1 MTAQKPQKEKHV
13 LKPKK
18 RNMLRTLILF
28 FAMTLATMSMAADDR
43 YDSLMKAAVG
53 KPSVQ
58 ILEDAEKAAKQKDE
72 RKALVLYMVVCNRS
86 RTATREQDKTSC
98 ALAYLRSGDIYYW
111 RGHYA
116 KALSLYLQGH
126 KICESTEEKRKII
139 EFYKCFGNVYCM
151 FKEYA
156 QAVKYYERGYEL
168 RNQYPD
174 PVITYRLL
182 NNLCHTFYLMGDANN
197 ATRYYRLAQQLSKH
211 MPERQRPDFKFYS
224 SFYLAIINK
233 MNHRYDQAIALLRPL
248 VPFAQEKHLP
258 PRYICGAYQEI
269 YKIFDLKGDI
279 DSTRR
284 YVDLCLTTAEKTRQ
298 MHMFTETLGE
308 MSKIYARRGDKK
320 NADLYSRRYRAAA
333 DSTFNQ
339 DEFNKAKTQQFVY
352 EMDKVDK
359 DIAALTAENDSR
371 QETIRLQGYMLCGGL
386 ALLVVVSVLLFM
398 VYRQKQRLK
407 HSYNDLYAINQ
418 RLLDMQQQLDEAKS
432 AMKYKSSN
440 LADDRKQDLIKAIA
454 HIMDSTLEYAD
465 PEFSLERLASLT
477 GSNSKYVS
485 QAINDGYGKNF
496 SNFVNEYRIRLACRR
511 LTDDEHF
518 GNLTI
523 RSIGAS
529 VGYKSNTSF
538 VGCFR
543 KITGMTPS
551 EYQRTAREES
561 EECV

>member
-1 MTAQKPQKEKHV
+1 
-13 LKPKK
+13 
-18 RNMLRTLILF
+18 MLRTLILF

-86 RTATREQDKTSC
+86 RTATTEQDKTSC

-284 YVDLCLTTAEKTRQ
+284 Y
-298 MHMFTETLGE
+298 
-308 MSKIYARRGDKK
+308 
-320 NADLYSRRYRAAA
+320 ADL
-333 DSTFNQ
+333 
-339 DEFNKAKTQQFVY
+339 
-352 EMDKVDK
+352 
-359 DIAALTAENDSR
+359 
-371 QETIRLQGYMLCGGL
+371 
-386 ALLVVVSVLLFM
+386 
-398 VYRQKQRLK
+398 
-407 HSYNDLYAINQ
+407 
-418 RLLDMQQQLDEAKS
+418 
-432 AMKYKSSN
+432 
-440 LADDRKQDLIKAIA
+440 
-454 HIMDSTLEYAD
+454 
-465 PEFSLERLASLT
+465 
-477 GSNSKYVS
+477 
-485 QAINDGYGKNF
+485 
-496 SNFVNEYRIRLACRR
+496 
-511 LTDDEHF
+511 
-518 GNLTI
+518 
-523 RSIGAS
+523 
-529 VGYKSNTSF
+529 
-538 VGCFR
+538 
-543 KITGMTPS
+543 
-551 EYQRTAREES
+551 
-561 EECV
+561 